1 MALTTTAAS
10 TSANSYADT
19 TYARSYFELTGRKD
33 AWDAVADV
41 SALAQEQALYDAM
54 LGIEAQD
61 YVGTRSTRTQALQWP
76 RVRNGSTW
84 EDTTELA
91 ALKWYDL
98 RGRQWVS
105 NVVPASVKDAQCEQA
120 LALATNPNWLNDRY
134 KSQTIAAGDTVLDIA
149 TPATLGK
156 LCQAAMLKLDGLL
169 LTGGSVR
176 RLMRS

>member
-1 MALTTTAAS
+1 MALTTPAAS

-19 TYARSYFELTGRKD
+19 TYATSYFDLTGRK
-33 AWDAVADV
+33 AEWDAVANV

-61 YVGTRSTRTQALQWP
+61 YIGTRSTRTQALQWP

-98 RGRQWVS
+98 RGRQWIS
-105 NVVPASVKDAQCEQA
+105 NVVPATVKDAQCEQA
-120 LALATNPNWLNDRY
+120 LALATNPHWLNDRY
-134 KSQTIAAGDTVLDIA
+134 KRKTVSVGDTVLDVA
-149 TPATLGK
+149 LPADLGK

-169 LTGGSVR
+169 LAGGSVR
-176 RLMRS
+176 RLLRS